1 MCICPMYLLCIMY
14 HDITIT
20 SPHTTSTQFILW
32 KPYLSLIRL
41 FRLTCAA
48 AHHTFT
54 TSRRRFFLLFLLFY
68 LFPDRNHGRLGLL
81 TVFFLR
87 VISCYSALSANR
99 RSHLPPILQS
109 NIPHPRPKTR
119 SFDILVCMSIHT
131 PHFFFFFLR
140 EHYISC

>member
-20 SPHTTSTQFILW
+20 SPHKTSTQYILFSFLDSALST
-32 KPYLSLIRL
+32 YLRC
-41 FRLTCAA
+41 CAT
-48 AHHTFT
+48 HFT
-54 TSRRRFFLLFLLFY
+54 TSRRRLFLLFLFFY

-119 SFDILVCMSIHT
+119 SFDILVCTSIHT
-131 PHFFFFFLR
+131 PTFFSSFFGSTIVKETR
-140 EHYISC
+140 